1 MGNSEPSTRQTDATR
16 PNVLAPAA
24 LLCVFAF
31 ALPLPMSARPASG
44 ISKAECLTL
53 ADGPRKSAPPVSL
66 LEKCSALVPDD
77 VELLADLGAAYEAT
91 DSRKAEAAY
100 RRALDVDAN
109 FADLRLRLGS
119 LLLRRG
125 AAAEALTEAEAALR
139 IQPNRQVLLDLRDA
153 AFAAQQ
159 GTP

>member
-1 MGNSEPSTRQTDATR
+1 MGNAEPTTRQTDT
-16 PNVLAPAA
+16 PQPHVLAPAV

-31 ALPLPMSARPASG
+31 ALPLRLSSGPASG

-53 ADGPRKSAPPVSL
+53 ADGPRQPAPPL
-66 LEKCSALVPDD
+66 TLIEECSALLPDD
-77 VELLADLGAAYEAT
+77 VELLADLGAAYERI

-100 RRALDVDAN
+100 RRALAVDAT

-125 AAAEALTEAEAALR
+125 AAAEAVAEAEAALR
-139 IQPNRQVLLDLRDA
+139 IQPNRHVLLDLRDKA
-153 AFAAQQ
+153 MAAQQ